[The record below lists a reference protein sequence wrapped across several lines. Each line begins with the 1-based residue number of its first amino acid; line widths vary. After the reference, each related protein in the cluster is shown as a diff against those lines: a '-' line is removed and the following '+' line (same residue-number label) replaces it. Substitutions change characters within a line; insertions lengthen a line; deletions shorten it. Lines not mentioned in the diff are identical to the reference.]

1 VELSKLRV
9 KASAKGSDIGR
20 EELGGGEGDVP
31 LTMVAEAGAAVT
43 ANRNRNLPRAQ
54 GPVRAASVAPIT
66 HGMDESMDF
75 SRLQSRSCCHRRDG
89 WYVGCCCGRAAT
101 ICVASVAGRRCAT
114 HRKRP
119 PHNVSG
125 A

>member
-43 ANRNRNLPRAQ
+43 ANRNLRRAQ
-54 GPVRAASVAPIT
+54 GPVRAASVAAIT
-66 HGMDESMDF
+66 HGMDE
-75 SRLQSRSCCHRRDG
+75 
-89 WYVGCCCGRAAT
+89 
-101 ICVASVAGRRCAT
+101 
-114 HRKRP
+114 
-119 PHNVSG
+119 
-125 A
+125 